1 MYTVY
6 IIEYQQEE
14 RDSAILEIKSIYFG
28 SLVRITIS

>member
-14 RDSAILEIKSIYFG
+14 RDYTRNKEYLFWFTGTYYY
-28 SLVRITIS
+28 